1 MKNKSGNF
9 SVKNK
14 QEDRLKQL
22 QKLAHLLDNALIIP
36 GTSYR
41 VGVDPLLGLIPLIGD
56 YIGIILSS
64 YIVWESAKL
73 GASKTTLFKM
83 IINLMIDLFMG
94 IFPVLGD
101 FFDLTWKANHQN
113 IILLENYLK
122 SPQTRIKTDKLFLFF
137 MGLILIIFVIIT
149 TLITLL
155 ILKFFWGLL
164 FPIN

>member
-1 MKNKSGNF
+1 MKNNSSNSQGN
-9 SVKNK
+9 NK
-14 QEDRLKQL
+14 QEDTLKRL

-41 VGVDPLLGLIPLIGD
+41 VGIDPLLGLIPAIGD
-56 YIGIILSS
+56 YVGIILSS

-73 GASKTTLFKM
+73 GASQTILFQM
-83 IINLMIDLFMG
+83 IINLIIDFFMG

-113 IILLENYLK
+113 IILLENHLK
-122 SPQTRIKTDKLFLFF
+122 SPQTRKKTDKLFLFL
-137 MGLILIIFVIIT
+137 MWIILIIFVIIT
-149 TLITLL
+149 TGITLL
-155 ILKFFWGLL
+155 ILNFFWSLL